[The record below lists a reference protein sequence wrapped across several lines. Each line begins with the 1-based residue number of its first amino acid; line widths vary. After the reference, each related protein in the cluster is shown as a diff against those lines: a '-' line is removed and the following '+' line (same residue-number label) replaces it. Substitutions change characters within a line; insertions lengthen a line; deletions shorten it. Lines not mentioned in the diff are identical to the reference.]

1 MESTAL
7 HGMFLADT
15 LFSNTP
21 WYVLVFAHATIDGGG
36 LAAVDE
42 VLALVVTPLLVVA
55 LVAIGAACPDGCI
68 PRALAA
74 SIESFAVALMSWTAE
89 TVKLA

>member
-1 MESTAL
+1 MESTPL

-15 LFSNTP
+15 LVSSTP
-21 WYVLVFAHATIDGGG
+21 WYVLMFAQATTCACEAAG
-36 LAAVDE
+36 AAV
-42 VLALVVTPLLVVA
+42 VLVVA
-55 LVAIGAACPDGCI
+55 LAAIGAACPDGCM

-89 TVKLA
+89 AVKLA